1 MIFCG
6 ERKILSTSLI
16 SVMQA
21 NKMLRKACQGYL
33 VYAIESANSEM
44 QLAKVPM
51 VNEFFDVFPEDL
63 PGLPPDRE
71 IEFEIE
77 LAPGTEPISIAPY
90 RMAPAEL
97 KELKV
102 KMEELLNKGFVKTG
116 TSPWGA
122 PVLLVK
128 KKDGSLR
135 LCINYRQLNKVTV
148 RNQYPLPRID
158 DLFDQLQGAKVFSK
172 IGLRS
177 GYHQLKIRKEDVPKT
192 AFKTRY
198 GHYEFLVMPFGLTNA
213 PAAFMDLMNRVF
225 GPYLDKFIIAFID
238 DILVYSS
245 SKEEHAEHLRII
257 LQNLRE
263 HQLYAK
269 FIKCQFWLDRVAFLG
284 HVVSAKGISADP
296 QKIEA
301 IVDWKPP
308 TNVTQVRSFLGLASY
323 YRKFVEGFSK
333 IATPLTKLTR
343 KEEKF
348 IWSEACQNSFDE
360 LKQRLTTAPV
370 LTLPLGSEGF
380 TVYCDASKQGLGCV
394 LMQHDRVIAY
404 ASRQLKKHEVNYPTH
419 DLELA
424 AVVFALRIW
433 RHYLYGVPCR
443 IFTDHKSL
451 QYLFSQKD
459 LNMRQR
465 RWIKLIK
472 DYDCTIEYHP
482 GRANV
487 VADAL
492 SRKPSSSLAQLK
504 AEYLT
509 MLVELRSM
517 GVSLETTESGTLV
530 AAFHVRPVLVDRV
543 RDLQAQDLYL
553 MKLRSKIE
561 AGQQSNFTLRG
572 DGTLVLG
579 HRLCVP
585 DVIELKKEI
594 MEEAHSSA
602 YAMHP
607 GSTKMYRTLK
617 DHYWWRGMKREISEF
632 VSKCLTCQQIKI
644 EHQKPGL
651 LQPLSIPEWKWEM
664 ITMDFVTGLPKT
676 QRGHDVIW
684 VIVDRLTKSAH
695 FIATNNTSSLERYAR
710 LYVDEIVR
718 LHGAPVSIVS
728 DRDPRFTS
736 RFWPK
741 LQDAMGTKLH
751 FSTAFHPQTD
761 GQSERTIQTLEDMLR
776 ACVIEFKGSWD
787 NYLALIEFA
796 YNNSYQS
803 SIGMAPYEALYG
815 RKCRTP
821 VCWDEVGE
829 KRLIGLEIVQD
840 TTEKI
845 NMIRE
850 RLKIASDMQKSY
862 ADN

>member
-1 MIFCG
+1 MTQQAADATPDVVTGTISLFDTDAHVLVDSGAIHSFISREFIERVGIEMRPTECSMIVSLPTGNSLIANRVYRGSKVTIASHEFEVDLIVLDIHDFDIILGMDWLAKHHVTVDCYRKEVQFSQPGEPEVIFCG

-44 QLAKVPM
+44 QLAKVPV

-63 PGLPPDRE
+63 PGLPPDIE

-77 LAPGTEPISIAPY
+77 LAPGTEPISVAPY

-97 KELKV
+97 KELKMQ
-102 KMEELLNKGFVKTG
+102 MEELLSKGFVKTS

-122 PVLLVK
+122 PVLFVK

-135 LCINYRQLNKVTV
+135 LCIDYRQLNKVTI

-172 IGLRS
+172 IDLRS
-177 GYHQLKIRKEDVPKT
+177 GYHQLKMRREDVPKT

-225 GPYLDKFIIAFID
+225 GPYLDKFVIVFID

-245 SKEEHAEHLRII
+245 NKEEHVEHLRIV
-257 LQNLRE
+257 LQTLRE

-284 HVVSAKGISADP
+284 HVVSAEGISIDP

-308 TNVTQVRSFLGLASY
+308 TNVTEVRSFLGLASY

-348 IWSEACQNSFDE
+348 IWSETCQNGFDE

-370 LTLPLGSEGF
+370 LTLPSGSEGF

-424 AVVFALRIW
+424 AVVFTLRIW

-451 QYLFSQKD
+451 QYLFLQKD

-465 RWIKLIK
+465 RWIELIK
-472 DYDCTIEYHP
+472 DYDCTIEYLP
-482 GRANV
+482 GKCS
-487 VADAL
+487 
-492 SRKPSSSLAQLK
+492 SRCAKQ
-504 AEYLT
+504 
-509 MLVELRSM
+509 
-517 GVSLETTESGTLV
+517 
-530 AAFHVRPVLVDRV
+530 
-543 RDLQAQDLYL
+543 
-553 MKLRSKIE
+553 
-561 AGQQSNFTLRG
+561 
-572 DGTLVLG
+572 
-579 HRLCVP
+579 
-585 DVIELKKEI
+585 
-594 MEEAHSSA
+594 
-602 YAMHP
+602 
-607 GSTKMYRTLK
+607 
-617 DHYWWRGMKREISEF
+617 
-632 VSKCLTCQQIKI
+632 
-644 EHQKPGL
+644 
-651 LQPLSIPEWKWEM
+651 
-664 ITMDFVTGLPKT
+664 
-676 QRGHDVIW
+676 
-684 VIVDRLTKSAH
+684 
-695 FIATNNTSSLERYAR
+695 
-710 LYVDEIVR
+710 
-718 LHGAPVSIVS
+718 
-728 DRDPRFTS
+728 
-736 RFWPK
+736 
-741 LQDAMGTKLH
+741 
-751 FSTAFHPQTD
+751 
-761 GQSERTIQTLEDMLR
+761 
-776 ACVIEFKGSWD
+776 
-787 NYLALIEFA
+787 
-796 YNNSYQS
+796 
-803 SIGMAPYEALYG
+803 EAL
-815 RKCRTP
+815 
-821 VCWDEVGE
+821 
-829 KRLIGLEIVQD
+829 
-840 TTEKI
+840 
-845 NMIRE
+845 
-850 RLKIASDMQKSY
+850 
-862 ADN
+862 